1 MKSLLNN
8 KKLMQ
13 FIKFG
18 IVGCSNTVI
27 SLAIYY
33 ILLYFNVNYII
44 ANVVGFVVSVLNA
57 YFWNNK
63 YVFKN
68 NNNNTKSKLFKTY
81 LAYGITFI
89 LSNTLLY
96 LQVEML
102 NISEIVAPIICLFVT
117 IPLNFI
123 LNKFWT
129 FKENA

>member
-1 MKSLLNN
+1 MKKLIYN
-8 KKLMQ
+8 KKLIQ

-18 IVGCSNTVI
+18 IVGCSNTII

-33 ILLYFNVNYII
+33 VLVYFNVNYII
-44 ANVVGFVVSVLNA
+44 ANGIGFIVSVLNA

-68 NNNNTKSKLFKTY
+68 NNNNTKLKLFKTY
-81 LAYGITFI
+81 LSYGITFI
-89 LSNTLLY
+89 LGNFLLY
-96 LQVEML
+96 LQVDIL
-102 NISEIVAPIICLFVT
+102 SISKIIAPIINLVIT

-129 FKENA
+129 FKEEK